1 MNKIDRAGGYRKSAL
16 AMALAAAALVPLSPA
31 LADAPAATLTA
42 AAATA
47 DTPYIRPDVAA
58 YLKAQEAHPL
68 PAMTAEVLAQIRK
81 LPPGALPSRDVPVGE
96 IAVSK
101 DLEMPGPAG
110 PIKLRLFDARAQR
123 GPGPVLVFYHG
134 GGYILG
140 SIDTH
145 AALAAEIA
153 RRLDLP
159 VVSVEYRLAPENP
172 WPAAPDDGEAAAR
185 WVAANGKALGRDVTG
200 LVLSGDS
207 AGGNLTLIVAA
218 ALRDKP
224 AAVPVIMQVPI
235 YPATDFVGD
244 YPSTHLFAN
253 GYGLDKSSTDLF
265 RKHYAA
271 DPKSLRTSPLLGDLK
286 GLPPTVLVTAG
297 LDPLR
302 DQGRAY
308 AAKLVEAGVPTVYY
322 EGRGLVH
329 GFTTFRKDIPSAQQ
343 DTENFLTLAKVMLTE
358 VEKK

>member
-1 MNKIDRAGGYRKSAL
+1 MKTFDPARTWRGL
-16 AMALAAAALVPLSPA
+16 ACAAMLAATPLVPV
-31 LADAPAATLTA
+31 LADAPTTAPA
-42 AAATA
+42 AADA
-47 DTPYIRPDVAA
+47 PYVRPDVAA
-58 YLKAQEAHPL
+58 YLKKTAAQPL
-68 PAMTAEVLAQIRK
+68 PPFTAQMIAQIRK
-81 LPPGALPSRDVPVGE
+81 MPPSAMPSRDLPVGQ
-96 IAVSK
+96 IAVAK

-110 PIKLRLFDARAQR
+110 PIKLRLYDARAQR

-134 GGYILG
+134 GGFILG

-153 RRLDLP
+153 RKLDVP
-159 VVSVEYRLAPENP
+159 VVSVEYRLAPESP

-185 WVAANGKALGRDVTG
+185 WVAANGKALGRDATG
-200 LVLSGDS
+200 LILSGDS

-235 YPATDFVGD
+235 YPATDFTGD
-244 YPSTHLFAN
+244 YASDHLFGN
-253 GYGLDKSSTDLF
+253 GYGLDKSSTALF
-265 RKHYAA
+265 RQHYAA
-271 DPKSLRTSPLLGDLK
+271 DPKSLRASPLLGDLK

-308 AAKLVEAGVPTVYY
+308 AAKLIEAGVPTTYY
-322 EGRGLVH
+322 EGKGLVH
-329 GFTTFRKDIPSAQQ
+329 GFATFRKDIPSAQQ
-343 DTENFLTLAKVMLTE
+343 DTENFLALAKTVLGE